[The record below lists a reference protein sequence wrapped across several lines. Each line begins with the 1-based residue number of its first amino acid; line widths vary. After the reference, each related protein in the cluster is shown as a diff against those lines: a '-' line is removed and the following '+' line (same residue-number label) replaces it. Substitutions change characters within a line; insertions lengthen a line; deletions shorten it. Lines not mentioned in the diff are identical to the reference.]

1 MRSDPNVGRAWNNR
15 LGGAA
20 LEQLWQILFSPEVDT
35 DEECGGFDLELDW
48 WCGVV
53 RCGVKWCGVVMVMV
67 WCGCGAVRCGVV
79 RCDVGGVGVVVWLG
93 DGVVWCAML
102 GGEYGVR

>member
-53 RCGVKWCGVVMVMV
+53 RCGVKWCGVVMVWCGVV
-67 WCGCGAVRCGVV
+67 WCGVVVARCGAVRCGVMW
-79 RCDVGGVGVVVWLG
+79 VVWVL
-93 DGVVWCAML
+93 WCGWGM
-102 GGEYGVR
+102 V